1 MVLKIPTLEDI
12 YAAESRIRR
21 FIEPTLLTYSPT
33 LSDKYGRKVYLKWD
47 NKFRT
52 GSFKERGALNF
63 LLTLSPEERKRGV
76 IAASAGN
83 HALALS
89 YYSALLKIPCT
100 IVMPKSAPVVKVRFT
115 QEFGADVILE
125 GLLFHE
131 ALSHALKLSRKHKK
145 VMVHAYDDPRVI
157 AGQGTAALEIL
168 EQMPEIDAIVS
179 PIGGGGLISGI
190 GIAAKSIKP
199 SIKVIGVRSDWAV
212 NARAHLKQKKQIALP
227 PTSIADGI
235 AIKTPGKLTEKII
248 KKVVDQQIVASENE
262 IAHAVVEY
270 LEYEK
275 MMVEGAGAAGL
286 VSLATNKLSNKIKS
300 LAIMVCGSNIDVN
313 MVGRLIARELGET
326 GRMVRLR
333 VSVPDRPGSLAKVA
347 SIFGE
352 TGAQI
357 FQTNHDRILC
367 RSPGAVLITF
377 ILEVRDEAHLK
388 TVKKA
393 LDDVGIEVHE
403 N

>member
-1 MVLKIPTLEDI
+1 MVLKIPTINDI
-12 YAAESRIRR
+12 YNAEARIRR

-47 NKFRT
+47 NKLRT

-63 LLTLSPEERKRGV
+63 LLTLKPEERKRGV

-89 YYSALLKIPCT
+89 YYASILKIPCT
-100 IVMPKSAPVVKVRFT
+100 IVMPKSAPVVKVRYT
-115 QEFGADVILE
+115 QEFGATVILE

-131 ALSHALKLSRKHKK
+131 ALAKAINLSRKQKK
-145 VMVHAYDDPRVI
+145 ILVHAFDDPRVV

-168 EQMPEIDAIVS
+168 EQMPDIDAIVA

-190 GIAAKSIKP
+190 GIAAKNIKP
-199 SIKVIGVRSDWAV
+199 NIKIIGVRSEWAV
-212 NARAHLKQKKQIALP
+212 NSRKHLKQKTKVALP

-235 AIKTPGKLTEKII
+235 AIKNPGKLTEKII
-248 KKVVDQQIVASENE
+248 KKVVDAQIVASENE
-262 IAHAVVEY
+262 IAHAVIEY

-275 MMVEGAGAAGL
+275 TMVEGAGAAGL
-286 VSLATNKLSNKIKS
+286 VSLFSNKISKKIKS
-300 LAIMVCGSNIDVN
+300 VAIMACGSNIDVS
-313 MVGRLIARELGET
+313 MVGRLIARELGDS

-347 SIFGE
+347 GIFGE

-367 RSPGAVLITF
+367 KNPGAVLITF
-377 ILEVRDEAHLK
+377 ILEVRDHAHLE
-388 TVKKA
+388 TVISA
-393 LDDVGIEVHE
+393 LEEIGIEVHE
-403 N
+403 S